1 MLVVNPS
8 HRATTAEITVHPWMN
23 KGHSEPVNNYLP
35 ERAPLTLPVDME
47 VVRGMTGFEFGSEE
61 EIKNQLEEIIQSD
74 EYQKAVATLI
84 ERQSYHHRS
93 TRSARSTS
101 LSRRHHSF
109 CLPNDDPQSIPAA
122 YHPLISIYYLV
133 KEHMERENQQAP
145 NMENSAYLTTPS
157 KPGRSIS
164 PHSRFREDPD
174 SPSPKSLETHSQ
186 QLNTSSSLAIQ
197 PSTII
202 PIPEAVHAAPP
213 SSSSSSATQK
223 ETTMLSK
230 GVAYGEKGKINI
242 QVDGDGQIT
251 DVDPSQASEPYHGFG
266 RLFNW
271 NSHHHSGGVSETG
284 EHDHNDPLNALQ
296 QLTQVVTRSSF
307 EKRQHRQRRHTID
320 DKTTVNNISNIV
332 PHASTSSDNGN
343 RPTDGKES
351 RHLQPP
357 DRLTINT
364 KTVNTN
370 NNHNHE
376 EASLSAGTKRLGRTF
391 SKMLSRKSMPSSANP
406 PPSAPPNLGTPSAE
420 TQHHQ
425 HFGHRFSKSSSL
437 HSHMHEQSFPATID
451 STAPQNQGTADEQ
464 VKPVFLKGLFSVST
478 TSTKH
483 PSVIRADLIRVLE
496 RIGVKWRESKSR
508 FECVHVPS
516 IDMNRVTD
524 SFSQPS
530 QPSVT
535 VPDLVVRF
543 EIYIVKV
550 PWLLGMHGL
559 QFRRVSG
566 DTWQYKNMCSRILA
580 ELKL

>member
-35 ERAPLTLPVDME
+35 ERAPLTLPVDMD
-47 VVRGMTGFEFGSEE
+47 VVRGMTGFEFGTEE
-61 EIKNQLEEIIQSD
+61 EIKHQLEEIIQSD
-74 EYQKAVATLI
+74 EYQKAVATLM
-84 ERQSYHHRS
+84 ERQSYRHGS
-93 TRSARSTS
+93 SRSTS

-133 KEHMERENQQAP
+133 KEHMARGNQLAP
-145 NMENSAYLTTPS
+145 NMENAAYLTTQS
-157 KPGRSIS
+157 NPGRSTS
-164 PHSRFREDPD
+164 PHSRFREEPD
-174 SPSPKSLETHSQ
+174 SPSPKPLDTPSQ
-186 QLNTSSSLAIQ
+186 HLSTSSSLAMPQ
-197 PSTII
+197 KTII
-202 PIPEAVHAAPP
+202 PMPEAAHAAPP
-213 SSSSSSATQK
+213 SPSSSAIQK
-223 ETTMLSK
+223 ETTMLAK

-251 DVDPSQASEPYHGFG
+251 DVDPSLASEPYHGFG

-271 NSHHHSGGVSETG
+271 NHHRRSGGGSETD

-320 DKTTVNNISNIV
+320 DKTTVNNISNLV
-332 PHASTSSDNGN
+332 PQASTSSNNGKGS
-343 RPTDGKES
+343 TDGSEPQ
-351 RHLQPP
+351 HLKPP

-364 KTVNTN
+364 KTTNTN
-370 NNHNHE
+370 SNHNRD
-376 EASLSAGTKRLGRTF
+376 EASLSSGTKRLGRTF
-391 SKMLSRKSMPSSANP
+391 SKMLSRKSMPASAHP
-406 PPSAPPNLGTPSAE
+406 PPSAPPQLDNPPAE
-420 TQHHQ
+420 PHHHLQ

-451 STAPQNQGTADEQ
+451 NTPSQNQGTADEQ

-524 SFSQPS
+524 TFSPPS

-566 DTWQYKNMCSRILA
+566 DTWQYRNMCSRILA